1 MADIIDFKPRKKEL
15 EVDVTLDEPDP
26 QLFLEVAIVQLWKDI
41 GGFKLQ
47 EHMKDDT
54 VYHVFFLQFADTCFQ
69 AMEEKDFEVF
79 EDGDTTVDSEFME
92 TIQATMRLLLEA
104 TESNDNMPTE
114 H

>member
-1 MADIIDFKPRKKEL
+1 MGDIIDFKPKRKEL

-47 EHMKDDT
+47 EQMNDDT

-104 TESNDNMPTE
+104 SNSNDNMPTE